1 MHWSCLRAS
10 CLTRKPTAWIFSV
23 TPPCDRSR
31 ATLHGSGGAQLSAPS
46 ETSTTVFCLA
56 LPRSL
61 AAACSD
67 VPIGVKPRGVIAS
80 IDDLSPSR
88 SSGATGETSRE
99 SAQPFSR
106 PVPLTRDPNTR
117 RPTLA
122 SSGSSSTSVLSADF
136 AAAIFGWPEPSS
148 ARIDFD
154 ASTTRITAASLSGAG
169 CVWARTPCG
178 SEQHKEHPQD
188 SRGQTTHPE
197 ARVPRMVDDRPVRTG
212 WRGWRWFAVQALAA
226 ALTVLVAIGLRLAYG
241 PGHLGYDAVWSLEW
255 GREALAGTTPAF
267 AALGAPTPHPLANA
281 VSLLLA
287 PLGGGAFA
295 VAMALS
301 WLAFAALGV
310 LVFLLGRRL
319 FSAWVGLAA
328 AIVVLTRPLLI
339 QETQQAVLDLPF
351 LALVTGAL
359 LAEVARPRGRTLV
372 PVLLALAGLLR
383 PEAWLLGLAWLAYA
397 GRGRPRAQVLRW
409 AALVLAAP
417 LLWAVCDLAVTGD
430 PLWSLHGTQG
440 LAEQLERP
448 RHVGTAVSAL
458 PSYLRDAL
466 GEPYVW
472 FGLAGAAAGL
482 LGFYERSLLPATLAA
497 AGMLGFLV
505 LGIADLPLLIRY
517 LLVPAVMLCLFCGL
531 LAFGWTAVPRDG
543 PARGAWVAAGV
554 ACLALAAAFLPRQA
568 DAIDGGPRLRADR
581 RGDPGRSA
589 SNPRRARALPH
600 ALRARRPAAS
610 AARLL
615 ARALTGQHPAR
626 SPTGGRAPRRAPPCS
641 STRTPRA
648 PGRSPSRARRRRPG
662 ALRSRPAGASW
673 RRTPRGWSFRAA
685 SA

>member
-1 MHWSCLRAS
+1 M
-10 CLTRKPTAWIFSV
+10 
-23 TPPCDRSR
+23 
-31 ATLHGSGGAQLSAPS
+31 
-46 ETSTTVFCLA
+46 
-56 LPRSL
+56 
-61 AAACSD
+61 
-67 VPIGVKPRGVIAS
+67 
-80 IDDLSPSR
+80 
-88 SSGATGETSRE
+88 
-99 SAQPFSR
+99 
-106 PVPLTRDPNTR
+106 
-117 RPTLA
+117 
-122 SSGSSSTSVLSADF
+122 
-136 AAAIFGWPEPSS
+136 
-148 ARIDFD
+148 
-154 ASTTRITAASLSGAG
+154 
-169 CVWARTPCG
+169 
-178 SEQHKEHPQD
+178 
-188 SRGQTTHPE
+188 
-197 ARVPRMVDDRPVRTG
+197 RTG
-212 WRGWRWFAVQALAA
+212 WQGWRWFAVQALAA

-255 GREALAGTTPAF
+255 GREALAGTIPGF
-267 AALGAPTPHPLANA
+267 AAFGAPTPHPLANA

-287 PLGGGAFA
+287 PLGDGAFA

-359 LAEVARPRGRTLV
+359 LAEVARPRRRTLV

-409 AALVLAAP
+409 AALLLAAP
-417 LLWAVCDLAVTGD
+417 LLWAVCDLVVTGD

-531 LAFGWTAVPRDG
+531 LAFGWTAVPREG
-543 PARGAWVAAGV
+543 PARAAWVAAGV
-554 ACLALAAAFLPRQA
+554 ACLVVAAAFLPRQA
-568 DAIDGGPRLRADR
+568 DAIDAVRDSGRTAAAIQDDLHRI
-581 RGDPGRSA
+581 RGTLARCHTLFVPDGR
-589 SNPRRARALPH
+589 PRAL
-600 ALRARRPAAS
+600 LGYW
-610 AARLL
+610 LE
-615 ARALTGQHPAR
+615 R
-626 SPTGGRAPRRAPPCS
+626 SPDSIRLAADS
-641 STRTPRA
+641 
-648 PGRSPSRARRRRPG
+648 
-662 ALRSRPAGASW
+662 RSRPA
-673 RRTPRGWSFRAA
+673 PRAAVLVYADAA
-685 SA
+685 SARAFALTSPAPPAGRSALPAGGRLVARNASWLVVSGC